1 MDWSQIEDDVKL
13 RTQRALFSVSE
24 YKCSRENDDRNS
36 TSNLHLDSRATE
48 NDVSSNYSLKR
59 NKRASHGIHDV
70 KHTPLENSLQELR
83 NMTILQGKKVL
94 SIENILSAYSGVF
107 ESSTEAQSSLIMR
120 IDSIEKNCRGADKF
134 MLDSTREHSALMI
147 HVKSLAGKVASLED
161 TLHISNRS
169 YATKEA
175 FSQLLDSTVEEIKG
189 VGVVV
194 SQSSIRSSQSLSLT
208 EALIQAIHR
217 MRGHL
222 DVFGGDDADSSSPL
236 SLDFLSSLT
245 GLDFEQYIDLLNC
258 NYCMQRADDFILFE
272 ITVSGSGSR
281 WFACSQDLS

>member
-24 YKCSRENDDRNS
+24 YKCSREDDDRNT
-36 TSNLHLDSRATE
+36 TSNLHLDSRDTE
-48 NDVSSNYSLKR
+48 NDSSSNYSLKR
-59 NKRASHGIHDV
+59 NKRTSHGIHDV
-70 KHTPLENSLQELR
+70 KLPPLENSLQELR

-94 SIENILSAYSGVF
+94 SIENILSAYGGVF

-120 IDSIEKNCRGADKF
+120 IDSIEKNSRGADKF

-222 DVFGGDDADSSSPL
+222 DIFGGDDADSSSPL
-236 SLDFLSSLT
+236 SLEFLSSLT
-245 GLDFEQYIDLLNC
+245 G
-258 NYCMQRADDFILFE
+258 
-272 ITVSGSGSR
+272 
-281 WFACSQDLS
+281 